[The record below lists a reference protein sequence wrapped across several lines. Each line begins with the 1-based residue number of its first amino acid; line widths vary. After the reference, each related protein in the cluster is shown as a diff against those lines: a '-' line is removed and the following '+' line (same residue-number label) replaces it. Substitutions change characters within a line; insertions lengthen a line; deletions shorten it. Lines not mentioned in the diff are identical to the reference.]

1 MPEKPGPHPSPANQR
16 FAGEGSI
23 SDAASRL
30 GTEPVGKLLLKF
42 SIPAIT
48 GMLVNALY
56 NVVDRIFVG
65 QGVNEIA
72 LGGLSLVLPLM
83 TIGMAFSMLFGIG
96 AANMISMRLG
106 QGRREDAVN
115 ALDHCFFLLIGIA
128 LIMMAIGLV
137 FIDPILSLMGA
148 AEGSEALGYARDY
161 FRIILYGMVF
171 AMVGF
176 GLSHC
181 TRAQGFPAISMIS
194 MIMGAVLNII
204 LDPIFIFVF
213 KWGVEGAAWATIISQ
228 FCSAVFLLVFITS
241 KKAVVKLNPR
251 VFKPDPEVILQIMA
265 FGSAQFLLQFLMS
278 AVQLLNNTSVGW
290 YGAAALGVA
299 NGGDIALSGMNING
313 SILMLILM
321 PIFGI
326 NQGAQPILGYN
337 YGAKQFRR
345 VLRAY
350 LGAIAAA
357 TLICVFGF
365 AIAQIFTVPLVRLF
379 APDGSDALM
388 MFAPRAMRIMMILL
402 PLAGFQIVSTNLF
415 VVTGRPKISIFLS
428 MLRQCIALIPCI
440 LIFGKI
446 WGLWGVVAATPVA
459 DGFSFLLTGTLIIFE
474 LKKLRGAGL
483 NAVNPA

>member
-1 MPEKPGPHPSPANQR
+1 MSEKQ
-16 FAGEGSI
+16 
-23 SDAASRL
+23 DAASRL
-30 GTEPVGKLLLKF
+30 GTESIGKLLLKF

-83 TIGMAFSMLFGIG
+83 TIGMAFAMLFGIG

-106 QGRREDAVN
+106 QGRKEEAEN
-115 ALDHCFFLLIGIA
+115 ALDHCFFLLIGIS
-128 LIMMAIGLV
+128 LLMMAVGLI
-137 FIDPILSLMGA
+137 FLEPILSLMGA
-148 AEGSEALGYARDY
+148 AEGSEALLYAKDY

-171 AMVGF
+171 GLSSF

-181 TRAQGFPAISMIS
+181 TRAQGFPTITMIG
-194 MIMGAVLNII
+194 MILGAVLNTI

-228 FCSAVFLLVFITS
+228 FASFIFLFIFITS
-241 KKAVVKLNPR
+241 KKAVVRLNPR
-251 VFKPDPEVILQIMA
+251 VFKPNFPIIKQIMA

-278 AVQLLNNTSVGW
+278 TVQLLNNKSVGW

-299 NGGDIALSGMNING
+299 NGGDVALSGLNING

-321 PIFGI
+321 PVFGI

-337 YGAKQFRR
+337 YGAKNFAR

-357 TLICVFGF
+357 SIICIFGF
-365 AIAQIFTVPLVRLF
+365 TMIQLFTVQLVRVF
-379 APDGSDALM
+379 APNGSPAM
-388 MFAPRAMRIMMILL
+388 MLFAPRAMRIMMLLL
-402 PLAGFQIVSTNLF
+402 PLAGFQIVSTNFF

-428 MLRQCIALIPCI
+428 MLRQCLALIPCLI
-440 LIFGKI
+440 IFGKI

-459 DGFSFLLTGTLIIFE
+459 DGFSFLITGTLIFIE
-474 LKKLRGAGL
+474 IRKLRDVRIHGQTA
-483 NAVNPA
+483 